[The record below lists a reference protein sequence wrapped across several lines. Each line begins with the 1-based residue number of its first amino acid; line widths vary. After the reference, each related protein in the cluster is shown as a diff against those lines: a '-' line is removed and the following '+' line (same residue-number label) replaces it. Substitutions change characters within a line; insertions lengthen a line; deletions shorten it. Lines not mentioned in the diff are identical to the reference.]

1 VSFERLT
8 KGDALAW
15 VAGLALLLVTAI
27 DWYSTILGNAARQ
40 IEHDVQVPSG
50 PVGSDIPS
58 TLKDQAALLAQ
69 GQEKNLWQVHGAID
83 RLILIVLLAT
93 ALCATLAAIM
103 RVAAQRYKGG
113 FTPSAAAA
121 LLAAFGALLVLYRV
135 VQQPGDDQVTTLKA
149 GPWLA
154 LAALGLICLGASLAW
169 RAERDGSVWKDADE
183 PAAPEPGRTVKPG
196 PA

>member
-15 VAGLALLLVTAI
+15 LAGLALLFVTAI

-40 IEHDVQVPSG
+40 IQHDVQVPAG
-50 PVGSDIPS
+50 PLGSEIPS
-58 TLKDQAALLAQ
+58 TIQSQAKLVAQ
-69 GQEKNLWQVHGAID
+69 AQEKNLWQVHGAVD
-83 RLILIVLLAT
+83 RLMLIVLLAA
-93 ALCATLAAIM
+93 ALCAALAAVL
-103 RVAAQRYKGG
+103 RVAGRRFSGG

-121 LLAAFGALLVLYRV
+121 VLAAAGIVLVLYRI
-135 VQQPGDDQVTTLKA
+135 VQQPGDNQVTTLRS

-154 LAALGLICLGASLAW
+154 FVALGLVCIGASLAW
-169 RAERDGSVWKDADE
+169 RAERDGSAWKDGAD
-183 PAAPEPGRTVKPG
+183 PAAPERAPKPD

>member
-15 VAGLALLLVTAI
+15 VAALALLLVTAV
-27 DWYSTILGNAARQ
+27 DWFSTKLGDAARQ
-40 IEHDVQVPSG
+40 IQHDVQVPNG

-58 TLKDQAALLAQ
+58 TIKSQAALVAQ
-69 GQEKNLWQVHGAID
+69 AQEKNLWQLHGGID
-83 RLILIVLLAT
+83 RLILIVLLAA
-93 ALCATLAAIM
+93 ALCAAFAAAM
-103 RVAAQRYKGG
+103 RVADHRYGGG

-121 LLAAFGALLVLYRV
+121 LLAGFGALLVLYRI
-135 VQQPGDDQVTTLKA
+135 VQQPGDNQVTTVKS

-154 LAALGLICLGASLAW
+154 FVALGLLCLGAALAW
-169 RAERDGSVWKDADE
+169 MAERDGSEYRDE
-183 PAAPEPGRTVKPG
+183 DEAASPAERAARPG